1 MLSANVCYSLEYGIL
16 VITFA
21 KERLGCVCVCV
32 CVCVCACVCVC
43 VCVCVRACV
52 CVRVCVCVCVLQAID
67 HSVSWRKSAECAVH
81 VVVECEFH

>member
-32 CVCVCACVCVC
+32 RVCVC
-43 VCVCVRACV
+43 VCVCACV